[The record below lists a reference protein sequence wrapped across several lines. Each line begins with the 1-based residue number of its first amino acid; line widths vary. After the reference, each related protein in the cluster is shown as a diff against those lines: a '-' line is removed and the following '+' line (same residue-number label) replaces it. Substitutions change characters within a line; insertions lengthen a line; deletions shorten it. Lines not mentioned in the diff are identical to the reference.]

1 MTTKNR
7 KRTILSV
14 LLTLAVTVITLPASD
29 ISFTG
34 LSQTRL
40 ALAFEDA
47 AIPYYEQK
55 LDMHI
60 DIYKHMSHLFIQPY
74 LSVDQDEDI
83 EFAMRELYADFY
95 LDAMDIRVGK
105 QIIATGQADGLY
117 LTNMISPLNM
127 SDFLLSETHEL
138 QMGVPAVKASYY
150 YDAFTFTALWISHF
164 VPAETFS
171 SDSYWF
177 NSPTFLSGGSV
188 NMADPETPEL
198 SIENSEV
205 FGKASYFG
213 ALATVEVLGGY
224 TWTDTP
230 YAFSI
235 DTGTGTITTEYG
247 RYGVLGAAVSAPVS
261 SAVLR
266 TEILASFDKPFAS
279 VVPGTPPSVSVEE
292 HSVIDG
298 ILGIDIDLAGFSLSA
313 QYRGTYMTDHN
324 ETLITDG
331 KPAKEYAQLAT
342 LNIQKSFLDDTLTAG
357 IFTIVEFDEF
367 NILVRPSVTY
377 IIEDAVEIEAELIL
391 FAGDDEGTY
400 GVYNDRSVTSLS
412 LNYYF

>member
-1 MTTKNR
+1 MTTTNI
-7 KRTILSV
+7 KRTTLSV
-14 LLTLAVTVITLPASD
+14 LLALAVTAIALPAADLSY
-29 ISFTG
+29 TG
-34 LSQTRL
+34 LSQTKL
-40 ALAFEDA
+40 AIAFEDA

-55 LDMHI
+55 VDMNI
-60 DIYKHMSHLFIQPY
+60 DIYKDMSHLFIQPY
-74 LSVDQDEDI
+74 LSVDQEEEV

-95 LDAMDIRVGK
+95 LDTMDIRVGK

-138 QMGVPAVKASYY
+138 QKGVPAAKASYY
-150 YDAFTFTALWISHF
+150 YDAFTFTAMWISHF
-164 VPAETFS
+164 VPAETLS
-171 SDSYWF
+171 SDSPWY
-177 NSPTFLSGGSV
+177 NSPTLLSGGSV
-188 NMADPETPEL
+188 NMAEPETPEF

-205 FGKASYFG
+205 FGKVSYFG

-230 YAFSI
+230 YASSFDPVTS
-235 DTGTGTITTEYG
+235 TINTEYG

-266 TEILASFDKPFAS
+266 TEILASFDRPFAS
-279 VVPGTPPSVSVEE
+279 VVPGIPPAVSVEE

-298 ILGIDIDLAGFSLSA
+298 LLGVDVDLAGFSLAA
-313 QYRGTYMTDHN
+313 QYRGTYMTDYN
-324 ETLITDG
+324 DTLITDG

-342 LNIQKSFLDDTLTAG
+342 LNIQKGFLDDTLTAQ

-367 NILVRPSVTY
+367 NILIKPSITY
-377 IIEDAVEIEAELIL
+377 VIEDAVEIEAELLL
-391 FAGDDEGTY
+391 FAGDEEGTY
-400 GVYNDRSVTSLS
+400 GAYDDRSVTSLS